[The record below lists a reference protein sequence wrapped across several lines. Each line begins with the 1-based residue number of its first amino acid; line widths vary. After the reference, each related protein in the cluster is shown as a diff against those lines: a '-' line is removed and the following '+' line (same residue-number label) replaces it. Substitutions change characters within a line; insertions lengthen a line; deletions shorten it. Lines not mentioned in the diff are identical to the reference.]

1 MTTTTTPLSPVRS
14 RHLSLRNSCLKHR
27 QAGVLGKPVASVPE
41 TPGVCP
47 ENAPRLFV
55 KCGATAGQTPQ
66 VLPEKS
72 RKCFPDIPAFPR
84 VC

>member
-1 MTTTTTPLSPVRS
+1 MTTTATPLSPVRS
-14 RHLSLRNSCLKHR
+14 RYLSLRNGCLKHR

-47 ENAPRLFV
+47 ENAPRLSV
-55 KCGATAGQTPQ
+55 RCGATAGQTPQ
-66 VLPEKS
+66 VLPGKF
-72 RKCFPDIPAFPR
+72 RRRFPAIPASPG